1 MFNNP
6 TFDHKGELPI
16 HEAAES
22 TSRDGEGEH
31 PTSNIQLK
39 RHVRRVSWMLGV
51 KVEN

>member
-31 PTSNIQLK
+31 PTSNIQHPIKETRAARLLD
-39 RHVRRVSWMLGV
+39 VGC
-51 KVEN
+51 